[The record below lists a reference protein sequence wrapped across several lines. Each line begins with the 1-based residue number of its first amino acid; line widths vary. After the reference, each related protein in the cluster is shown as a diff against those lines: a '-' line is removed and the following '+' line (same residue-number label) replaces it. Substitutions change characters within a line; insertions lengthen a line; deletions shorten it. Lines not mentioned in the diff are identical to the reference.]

1 MYEHLIQVVLILT
14 EIVILF

>member
-1 MYEHLIQVVLILT
+1 MYEHLIQVVLILA